1 MYWSAYELEWLAQA
15 RIESCISDARQAA
28 LLRFLAN
35 NPEAGPGRSPSAV
48 GRVMRVVSA
57 PFRVFSG
64 ADA

>member
-1 MYWSAYELEWLAQA
+1 MYSSDYELEWLAQA
-15 RIESCISDARQAA
+15 RIESCTSDARQVA

-35 NPEAGPGRSPSAV
+35 DTEAGAGRSPSAV
-48 GRVMRVVSA
+48 GRVVRAVSA